1 MSLGQS
7 VSRPWYSRMDA
18 YGNEIADVHWWRVGS
33 RRWYVE
39 AGKWGIVARFGVIHF
54 ALHFD
59 PAEED

>member
-1 MSLGQS
+1 MSMGQS

-18 YGNEIADVHWWRVGS
+18 YGNEIANVRWLRVGR

-39 AGKWGIVARFGVIHF
+39 AGKWGVVARFGVIHF